1 MIYILSIKEIQDD
14 ARVLKMIVESLKIPA
29 NIDDVVK
36 RIQHYIQNIRP
47 EINIIVE
54 DNYIDKV
61 YRDEYYSYFSTKL
74 NPYYKNC
81 IKLSFIDGE
90 IDENRLLDQDEIN
103 RIKESY
109 LGFMILRPLF
119 PGTVGR
125 TALSPDA
132 LIKPLTDVKI
142 CKAPIKNSI
151 IGHDVTITAFPHS
164 SQDTEYMTCAETT
177 IWSIMEYFGNKYAE
191 YCSILPSKIH
201 KILDK
206 KAFQRH
212 IPSEGLLYSDISYVL
227 QTNSFGCKVYSRGA
241 YSDEEFNRIF
251 SCYIESGIP
260 LGVAVTGICNGKPIG
275 HAIVCIGRKNTKREI
290 VDHVTKKTFKNG
302 IKYISWNECI
312 HEFVFNDDNNP
323 CYQIADIDNP
333 TPQYQGC
340 KVNTIIVPLYH
351 KIYMD
356 APKAINYSEGICNLL
371 LASRLPDGCV
381 VRTYL
386 AYSHSY
392 RNHISQDTLLNT
404 EYKNFILDY
413 IRLPKFVWVT
423 EISTHDEF
431 VNEIV
436 EGIILLDAT
445 EVQTASL
452 RPLLFGCY
460 KHYNLIYDNKSLSFR
475 ENTLSLQFKSKTF
488 YNLK

>member
-1 MIYILSIKEIQDD
+1 M
-14 ARVLKMIVESLKIPA
+14 
-29 NIDDVVK
+29 
-36 RIQHYIQNIRP
+36 
-47 EINIIVE
+47 
-54 DNYIDKV
+54 
-61 YRDEYYSYFSTKL
+61 
-74 NPYYKNC
+74 
-81 IKLSFIDGE
+81 
-90 IDENRLLDQDEIN
+90 
-103 RIKESY
+103 
-109 LGFMILRPLF
+109 
-119 PGTVGR
+119 
-125 TALSPDA
+125 
-132 LIKPLTDVKI
+132 TDVKI

-164 SQDTEYMTCAETT
+164 SQDAEYMTCAETT

-191 YCSILPSKIH
+191 YCPILPSKIH

-241 YSDEEFNRIF
+241 YSYEEFNRIF

-260 LGVAVTGICNGKPIG
+260 LGVAVTGTCNGKSIG
-275 HAIVCIGRKNTKREI
+275 HAIVCIGRKNIKREI
-290 VDHVTKKTFKNG
+290 VDHVTKKMFKNG

-312 HEFVFNDDNNP
+312 HKFVFNDDNNP

-351 KIYMD
+351 NIYMD
-356 APKAINYSEGICNLL
+356 APKAINYSECICNLL
-371 LASRLPDGCV
+371 LASHLPDGCV
-381 VRTYL
+381 IRTYL

-404 EYKNFILDY
+404 KYKNFILDY

-423 EISTHDEF
+423 EISTRDEF

-445 EVQTASL
+445 EVLKISNDDYNGFKEDMDSLNSDCAINDAKSWKAASEIIL
-452 RPLLFGCY
+452 T
-460 KHYNLIYDNKSLSFR
+460 D
-475 ENTLSLQFKSKTF
+475 
-488 YNLK
+488 